1 LNHSYCT
8 IKNLTTE
15 IHGLSETITLAEHIR
30 ALCSV
35 ITKTARV
42 DLETHLKEHSS
53 GITAIEH
60 GVLRHL
66 SHGVTSMAEISRLMG
81 IAPSTLVY
89 VVDGMT
95 KKKLV
100 RRGKDPKDRRKEP
113 LVLEDK
119 GAVLFANTPRMDA
132 GSSLVRSL
140 QKMSAS
146 GRAELIT
153 LLTALVTD
161 LAGPGRLYLDAEA
174 DEAKM
179 PKGRKEAKHK
189 TRRRSE

>member
-1 LNHSYCT
+1 M
-8 IKNLTTE
+8 TTNDVIEMDRLRE
-15 IHGLSETITLAEHIR
+15 IIASAERVR

-35 ITKTARV
+35 ITKTARA
-42 DLETHLKEHSS
+42 DLETHLKEHGS

-81 IAPSTLVY
+81 AAPSTLVY

-95 KKKLV
+95 EKKLV

-113 LVLEDK
+113 LVLEEK
-119 GAVLFANTPRMDA
+119 GAELFANTPRMGA

-140 QKMSAS
+140 QTMTAS
-146 GRAELIT
+146 QRAELIA
-153 LLTALVTD
+153 LLGALVMD
-161 LAGPGRLYLDAEA
+161 LPGPGRLYLDAEA
-174 DEAKM
+174 DEAM
-179 PKGRKEAKHK
+179 NPKAESRETQNEEAN
-189 TRRRSE
+189 E

>member
-1 LNHSYCT
+1 MKSAITRHL
-8 IKNLTTE
+8 K
-15 IHGLSETITLAEHIR
+15 LSETVVLAEQIR

-42 DLETHLKEHSS
+42 DLEIHLKEHGS

-89 VVDGMT
+89 VIDGMT
-95 KKKLV
+95 EKKLV

-113 LVLEDK
+113 LVLEEK
-119 GAVLFANTPRMDA
+119 GAVLFANTPRMDTA
-132 GSSLVRSL
+132 SSLVRGL
-140 QKMSAS
+140 QKMPALQ
-146 GRAELIT
+146 RAELIT
-153 LLTALVTD
+153 LLSALVTD
-161 LAGPGRLYLDAEA
+161 LTGPGRLYLDAEA
-174 DEAKM
+174 NEAEM
-179 PKGRKEAKHK
+179 PKARKEAKRK
-189 TRRRSE
+189 TTRQS